1 MDTENLIV
9 KNLYYSYV
17 DNLDDSNLK
26 NISFELNKGAILGLL
41 GNNGAGK
48 TTLLNCIY
56 EIYCYSGVITNPF
69 KKMILISSEL
79 ELYNNLTVYETLYFI
94 IKVHDTKKKVNK
106 EEIINFLEL
115 FDLSEKKHSL
125 IKDLSYGMISKV
137 KLIAGLIVDCDLL
150 LLDEPMLGF
159 DVKSIKK
166 TREIIVEKAKK
177 TNKTVV
183 ISSHNMSIIQDIC
196 THLLVLDKGSV
207 LYTGTSMK
215 FLENYRNLET
225 AFMEALN

>member
-183 ISSHNMSIIQDIC
+183 ISSHNMSIIQDMC

>member
-1 MDTENLIV
+1 
-9 KNLYYSYV
+9 
-17 DNLDDSNLK
+17 
-26 NISFELNKGAILGLL
+26 
-41 GNNGAGK
+41 
-48 TTLLNCIY
+48 
-56 EIYCYSGVITNPF
+56 
-69 KKMILISSEL
+69 
-79 ELYNNLTVYETLYFI
+79 
-94 IKVHDTKKKVNK
+94 
-106 EEIINFLEL
+106 
-115 FDLSEKKHSL
+115 
-125 IKDLSYGMISKV
+125 MISKV

-183 ISSHNMSIIQDIC
+183 ISSHNMSIIQDMC

>member
-56 EIYCYSGVITNPF
+56 DIYCYSGVITNPF

-183 ISSHNMSIIQDIC
+183 ISSHNMSIIQDMC

>member
-125 IKDLSYGMISKV
+125 IKDY
-137 KLIAGLIVDCDLL
+137 
-150 LLDEPMLGF
+150 
-159 DVKSIKK
+159 
-166 TREIIVEKAKK
+166 R
-177 TNKTVV
+177 TV
-183 ISSHNMSIIQDIC
+183 
-196 THLLVLDKGSV
+196 
-207 LYTGTSMK
+207 
-215 FLENYRNLET
+215 
-225 AFMEALN
+225 

>member
-177 TNKTVV
+177 TNKPVV
-183 ISSHNMSIIQDIC
+183 ISSHNMSIIQDMC